1 MAQFVQDLMTDLG
14 SKVAWLKRNA
24 FPKILFHFTSIYAD
38 FTQKIAP
45 KQRKCYLEIEIFKE
59 TVGQFGAS
67 L

>member
-24 FPKILFHFTSIYAD
+24 FPKILFHFTSTYTD

-45 KQRKCYLEIEIFKE
+45 KQRKCYLEIEISKE
-59 TVGQFGAS
+59 KVGQFRAS